1 MAFYE
6 ELSRYYDVVF
16 PYNPTTYSFLSNRF
30 KSTGKILD
38 IATGTGN
45 YAIAFAKD
53 KFDVTA
59 IDLDS
64 EMIEALKKKS
74 LNEIFKLDP
83 KTMNMLDLN
92 ALNDDDYDGVF
103 CIGNSLVHLQTIED
117 ITTACEEIYK
127 RLKVGGSLV
136 VQIVNYDR
144 IIEEDIRDLPLINNT
159 DAGVKFIR
167 KYALIDGMIHF
178 KTRLIIK
185 DTDIYDNSI
194 TLYPLRSKDFT
205 KILEAIGFEDINLFG
220 GFDGKAF
227 DEHSFPLVVS
237 AIKK

>member
-16 PYNPTTYSFLSNRF
+16 PYNPTTYGFLSDRF
-30 KSTGKILD
+30 EPTGKVLD

-53 KFDVTA
+53 QYDVTA

-64 EMIEALKKKS
+64 EMIEALKSKS
-74 LNEIFKLDP
+74 SNDTFKLEA

-92 ALNDDDYDGVF
+92 ALTEDQYDGAF

-127 RLKVGGSLV
+127 RLKVGGSFII
-136 VQIVNYDR
+136 QIVNYDR
-144 IIEEDIRDLPLINNT
+144 IIEQDIRDLPLINRSEE
-159 DAGVKFIR
+159 GVKFIR

-194 TLYPLRSKDFT
+194 TLYPLRSKEFT
-205 KILEAIGFEDINLFG
+205 SLLEKIGFGDIELFG

>member
-16 PYNPTTYSFLSNRF
+16 PYNPTTYKFLSDRF
-30 KSTGKILD
+30 NTNGKVLD

-45 YAIAFAKD
+45 YAIEFAKNNYN
-53 KFDVTA
+53 VTA

-74 LNEIFKLDP
+74 ANQTFKLDP

-92 ALNDDDYDGVF
+92 ALDGDGYDGVF

-117 ITTACEEIYK
+117 ITHACEEIYK
-127 RLKVGGSLV
+127 RLKTGGSMV

-144 IIEEDIRDLPLINNT
+144 IIEQDVRDLPLINRS
-159 DAGVKFIR
+159 DQGVKFIR
-167 KYALIDGMIHF
+167 KYDLVDGMIHF

-185 DTDIYDNSI
+185 DVDTYDNEI
-194 TLYPLRSKDFT
+194 TLYPLRSKVFT
-205 KILEAIGFEDINLFG
+205 DLLKTIGFSEIELFG

-227 DEHSFPLVVS
+227 DDNSFPLIVS
-237 AIKK
+237 AKK